1 MNMKI
6 KKIRSLKPEK
16 HHIVCLGLAIV
27 IFIINF
33 QIVGK
38 CSHPFIFNDEAGY
51 WTHAAVMAGK
61 DWSGVSNGL
70 GWYSYGYSLFLTVLI
85 RIFSDTTVLYR
96 AALVLNIAMLI
107 AVYFLYIKI
116 IEDIF
121 PKVNKYAVYFA
132 AFAAALY
139 TPYQVQSGIA
149 WSETAILFVTVL
161 LTYNIL
167 RFIKKPTY
175 INSASLGLLSIYI
188 YMVHNRCIGIVLS
201 VILVVGLSVL
211 FRNTKVR
218 HAVLFL
224 SVLAAGLLANKL
236 ICGYLEDIIWI
247 SGRPSGNDMGST
259 MPKIKA
265 AFTTAEGFK
274 SFVSLMLS
282 QSFAAFVS
290 AMCLAIIALWSSLK
304 NIFSNLLKVIKAVK
318 NRESIRNILDTR
330 SFMLLFVFCSFASTL
345 IISSIFMFTYAR
357 VDHILYTRYFDM
369 TVGILVAI
377 GICSVFTEISD
388 NKSRIV
394 LALVPVILYIGAN
407 RAEALLNNLSS
418 PVFNM
423 ICSPGIA
430 TMYYDYNV
438 QFTQY
443 AFISVT
449 VFGIAMACVF
459 LMKKHNNIGICI
471 AAVICSVFFL
481 FNSEAGKKQILNSQK
496 AGYDDVA
503 LLERIE
509 ELPERDIYILN
520 SCGTFMQ
527 FAQYR
532 LMDIRL
538 NVIDQIEEA
547 GENSYVLAN
556 SSDIINLSDYQM
568 IDYSDNHVL
577 VLSSDVSE
585 SNSLKALPL
594 SFMHTFDTEAYDEE
608 YGTINSLS
616 DNNYLCF
623 GPYMNADPGDYLFNI
638 SLTANS
644 LPDGDEKNMI
654 GYAECRSSAYE
665 TVYARLDISADMFD
679 EDNSLIAELAP
690 EFALPLNDMEI
701 IVFIYD
707 PESVSLQLDSI
718 EYMEVN

>member
-6 KKIRSLKPEK
+6 KSIGQLKPEK
-16 HHIVCLGLAIV
+16 HHIVCLGLAVI

-38 CSHPFIFNDEAGY
+38 CSHPFVFNDEAGY

-70 GWYSYGYSLFLTVLI
+70 GWYSYGYSLFLTVLV

-121 PKVNKYAVYFA
+121 PKINKYAVYFA
-132 AFAAALY
+132 AFAAVLY
-139 TPYQVQSGIA
+139 TPYQVQSGVA
-149 WSETAILFVTVL
+149 WSETTILFVTVL

-211 FRNTKVR
+211 FKNTKLR
-218 HAVLFL
+218 YALLFL
-224 SVLAAGLLANKL
+224 FVLAAGLLANKL
-236 ICGYLEDIIWI
+236 ICGYLENIIWI

-265 AFTTAEGFK
+265 ALTTADGFK
-274 SFVSLMLS
+274 SFVSLLIS

-290 AMCLAIIALWSSLK
+290 AMCIIIIALWSALK
-304 NIFSNLLKVIKAVK
+304 NIFSDILKVIKAVK
-318 NRESIRNILDTR
+318 NKESIRNILDIR
-330 SFMLLFVFCSFASTL
+330 SFMLLFVFCSFVSTL
-345 IISSIFMFTYAR
+345 IISSIFMFTYSR

-377 GICSVFTEISD
+377 GICAVFTEMSNNI
-388 NKSRIV
+388 SRIV
-394 LALVPVILYIGAN
+394 TALIPVILFIGTN
-407 RAEALLNNLSS
+407 RAESLIKHLSS
-418 PVFNM
+418 PVFNI

-430 TMYYDYNV
+430 TMYDKYNV

-443 AFISVT
+443 AFISLM
-449 VFGIAMACVF
+449 VFGIVTATVF
-459 LMKKHNNIGICI
+459 LLKKHSNICI
-471 AAVICSVFFL
+471 CIVSVICSVFFI
-481 FNSEAGKKQILNSQK
+481 FNSEAGKKTVINSQE
-496 AGYDDVA
+496 AGYGDVA
-503 LLERIE
+503 LLERLE
-509 ELPERDIYILN
+509 ELPGRDVYILN

-532 LMDIRL
+532 LMDIKL
-538 NVIDQIEEA
+538 NAIDRIEEA
-547 GENSYVLAN
+547 GEDAYVLAN
-556 SSDIINLSDYQM
+556 ASDMIALSDYQL

-577 VLSSDVSE
+577 VLNTYASE
-585 SNSLKALPL
+585 NTSFKELPL
-594 SFMHTFDTEAYDEE
+594 SFMHTFDDDAYDEE
-608 YGTINSLS
+608 NGTIKSIS
-616 DNNYLCF
+616 DNHYLCF

-638 SLTANS
+638 GLTANS
-644 LPDGDEKNMI
+644 LPDGVEKGMI
-654 GYAECRSSAYE
+654 GYAECRSAAYD

-690 EFALPLNDMEI
+690 EFALPLDDMEI
-701 IVFIYD
+701 VVFIYE
-707 PESVSLQLDSI
+707 PESVNLQLNSI

>member
-6 KKIRSLKPEK
+6 KSIRKLKPEK
-16 HHIVCLGLAIV
+16 HHIVCLGLAII

-38 CSHPFIFNDEAGY
+38 CSHPFVFNDEAGY

-96 AALVLNIAMLI
+96 AALFLNIAMLI
-107 AVYFLYIKI
+107 AVYFIYIKI
-116 IEDIF
+116 IEEIF
-121 PKVNKYAVYFA
+121 PKINKYAVYFA
-132 AFAAALY
+132 AFAAVLY
-139 TPYQVQSGIA
+139 TPYQVQSGVA
-149 WSETAILFVTVL
+149 WSETTILFVTVL

-175 INSASLGLLSIYI
+175 INSASLGLLSIYL

-211 FRNTKVR
+211 FKNGKVR

-224 SVLAAGLLANKL
+224 IVLAAGLMANKL
-236 ICGYLEDIIWI
+236 ICGHLEDIIWI

-265 AFTTAEGFK
+265 AFTTTDGLIR
-274 SFVSLMLS
+274 FVSLMFS

-290 AMCLAIIALWSSLK
+290 AMCISIIALWSALK
-304 NIFSNLLKVIKAVK
+304 NIFSNILKVIRAIK

-330 SFMLLFVFCSFASTL
+330 SFMLLFVFCSFVSTL
-345 IISSIFMFTYAR
+345 VISSIFMFTYAR

-377 GICSVFTEISD
+377 GICSVFTEMSD
-388 NKSRIV
+388 NRSRIV
-394 LALVPVILYIGAN
+394 TALIPVILFIGVN
-407 RAEALLNNLSS
+407 RAEALMKHLSS
-418 PVFNM
+418 PVFNI

-430 TMYYDYNV
+430 AMYDEYNV
-438 QFTQY
+438 QFSQY

-449 VFGIAMACVF
+449 IFGIAIAAVF
-459 LMKKHNNIGICI
+459 LLKKHSNICI
-471 AAVICSVFFL
+471 CIVSVICSVFFI
-481 FNSEAGKKQILNSQK
+481 FNSEAGKKTIINSQE
-496 AGYDDVA
+496 AGYGDVA
-503 LLERIE
+503 FLERLE
-509 ELPERDIYILN
+509 ELPERDVYILN

-532 LMDIRL
+532 LMDIKL
-538 NVIDQIEEA
+538 NAISRIEEA

-556 SSDIINLSDYQM
+556 ASDIINLSDYQM

-577 VLSSDVSE
+577 VLNSDVSE
-585 SNSLKALPL
+585 NTSFKALPL
-594 SFMHTFDTEAYDEE
+594 SFMHTFDEDAYDEE
-608 YGTINSLS
+608 YSTIKSIS
-616 DNNYLCF
+616 DNHYLCF
-623 GPYMNADPGDYLFNI
+623 GPYMNADPGNYLFNI

-644 LPDGDEKNMI
+644 LPDGDGKGMI
-654 GYAECRSSAYE
+654 GYAECRSAAYD
-665 TVYARLDISADMFD
+665 TVYARLDISADMFG

-690 EFALPLNDMEI
+690 EFALALNDMEI
-701 IVFIYD
+701 IVFIYE
-707 PESVSLQLDSI
+707 PESVDLQLNSI